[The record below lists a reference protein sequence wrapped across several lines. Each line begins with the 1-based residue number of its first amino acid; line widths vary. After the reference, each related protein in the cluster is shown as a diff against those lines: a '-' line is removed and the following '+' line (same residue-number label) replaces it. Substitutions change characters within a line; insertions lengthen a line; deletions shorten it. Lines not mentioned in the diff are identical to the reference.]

1 MKPIIL
7 LLSLAAFT
15 SIGVKASQNT
25 LIQCSEDKTAAEC
38 KAYIAGLVE
47 GYVAS
52 KQNYL
57 PKQPTFESRY
67 LERAFATRVG
77 DGNTRLNTK
86 EPACLPSVVDKN
98 KIIEHLSG
106 VENAEDLTA
115 QLGDYLRSKYNCNES
130 RN

>member
-25 LIQCSEDKTAAEC
+25 LVQCSEDKTAAEC

-77 DGNTRLNTK
+77 DGNARLNIFIYLLTGQQ
-86 EPACLPSVVDKN
+86 N
-98 KIIEHLSG
+98 HL
-106 VENAEDLTA
+106 
-115 QLGDYLRSKYNCNES
+115 
-130 RN
+130 